1 MSEKNGLYIHIP
13 FCVSKCP
20 YCDFFSVKYDNELAS
35 KYVDAL
41 ISKMKEYEGASF
53 DTVYFGGGTPSAL
66 DPQLIEKI
74 LNAARLHFDIDNDS
88 EITIECNPSK
98 NLENDFKIYN
108 DCGINRVS
116 IGMQSAVKTER
127 LALGRRAGKEDVKKA
142 IFDSRN
148 AGITNI
154 SLDLMIGTPKQ
165 TSNGLEE
172 TFEFIKEMS
181 VPHISAYM
189 LKIEENTPFYKLQ
202 DKLSLPNE
210 DTVCDSYIKA
220 VETLENMGLHQY
232 EVSNFAKTGF
242 ESKHNCKYWKLVDY
256 LGLGPSAHSMWNGK
270 RFHYDKDFN
279 KIIDCNGG
287 GDEEKIMLGLRL
299 KKGIN
304 KSLINKDIKQY
315 IKAGFMEENG
325 DNVCFTPKGYLVSNT
340 IIADILYD

>member
-1 MSEKNGLYIHIP
+1 MSEKSGLYIHIP

-20 YCDFFSVKYDNELAS
+20 YCDFFSVKYDEELAN
-35 KYVDAL
+35 KYVNSL
-41 ISKMKEYEGASF
+41 LLKMKEYEGATF

-66 DPQLIEKI
+66 EPQLIEKI
-74 LNAARLHFDIDNDS
+74 LNGARKYFDIDDNS

-98 NLENDFKIYN
+98 NLEYDFKIYSS
-108 DCGINRVS
+108 CGINRVS

-127 LALGRRAGKEDVKKA
+127 LALGRRAGKEDVQKA
-142 IFDSRN
+142 IFDARN

-165 TSNGLEE
+165 TSQGLDE
-172 TFEFIKEMS
+172 TFEFIKKMN

-189 LKIEENTPFYKLQ
+189 LKLEENTPFYKLQ
-202 DKLSLPNE
+202 DKLALPSE
-210 DTVCDSYIKA
+210 DTVCDSYIKT
-220 VETLENMGLHQY
+220 VETLEDMGLHQY

-287 GDEEKIMLGLRL
+287 GEEEKIMLGLRL
-299 KKGIN
+299 KQGIKKN
-304 KSLINKDIKQY
+304 LVKKDLTPY
-315 IKAGFMEENG
+315 IKAGFMEENE
-325 DNVCFTPKGYLVSNT
+325 DNICFTPKGFLVSNT